1 MRLAGYLGAELEPR
15 LAARVRGE
23 MRSTMNIGRIQ
34 GGHNINVVPSS
45 CTLEIDRRL
54 LPDEEVMNAYREME
68 EILAAAGEP
77 PESFEVEFITGTNGF
92 SGPVDG
98 PGISALAAAIV
109 ARTGRAPNFV
119 NALGVSEGRYFADD
133 NIEIVSFGAGDGAT
147 SHAANEHVPLDEMVD
162 AAVILRD
169 TVERL
174 LGLE

>member
-1 MRLAGYLGAELEPR
+1 MWLSYKGARQMRLAGYLGAELEPR

-133 NIEIVSFGAGDGAT
+133 NIEIVSFGAGDDAT
-147 SHAANEHVPLDEMVD
+147 SHAANGTCSP
-162 AAVILRD
+162 R
-169 TVERL
+169 
-174 LGLE
+174 